1 MPEFE
6 LDDIREF
13 RQQRDQAQASLD
25 KAVAIAR
32 AKGDSWTRIAG
43 ALGVTV
49 QSAWERYRRV
59 EEPHPPTS

>member
-1 MPEFE
+1 MPEYE
-6 LDDIREF
+6 LDDIREA
-13 RQQRDQAQASLD
+13 REARDHAQAHLD
-25 KAVAIAR
+25 KAVQIAR

-59 EEPHPPTS
+59 EDLHPPTS